1 MNYYTVKQIAIPEN
15 EKDLPNELGS
25 WDETCKQSFHW
36 KTKLDLQRVDFVEGD
51 FEMSQQQKDIYTDR
65 YLVQAND
72 LEDVFRITNLW
83 DQPDH
88 VHTYTPG
95 HSTSVGDIIVDNA
108 TGDEYIVAGF
118 GFNKIAA

>member
-15 EKDLPNELGS
+15 EKNLPNECGS
-25 WDETCKQSFHW
+25 WDECVKKSFHW
-36 KTKLDLQRVDFVEGD
+36 KTKLDLQMVDFVEGD
-51 FEMSQQQKDIYTDR
+51 FEMSQDQKDIYTDR
-65 YLVQAND
+65 YLVQAQY

-83 DQPDH
+83 DQPDQ

-95 HSTSVGDIIVDNA
+95 HSTSVGDIIVDNE

>member
-15 EKDLPNELGS
+15 EKNLLNECGS
-25 WDETCKQSFHW
+25 WDECVKKSFHW
-36 KTKLDLQRVDFVEGD
+36 KTKLDLQMVDFVEGD
-51 FEMSQQQKDIYTDR
+51 FEMSQDQKDIYTDR

-83 DQPDH
+83 DQPDQ
-88 VHTYTPG
+88 VHTYTPS
-95 HSTSVGDIIVDNA
+95 HSTSVGDIIVDNE